1 MFDAAKASL
10 VALLL
15 LVSILRVDGQIIESH
30 IFSGL
35 NRNIPDGS
43 AVGLSDVRS
52 VTSAVVNVSSVQVK
66 LYIAGQFNGDLYGYV
81 RHVGATCTNFCVLLN
96 RPGRT
101 AINPF
106 GYQDDGFD
114 ITFDNGAEN
123 DVHNYEL
130 TATVPVGLPLTGIW
144 KPDGRAADPAM
155 VLDTD
160 PCGTSLSS
168 FTNGEASGEWTLF
181 LADLNSGATN
191 VLLGWELNLSGN
203 GHNPTTISLA
213 SSANPSEPGQPV
225 LLTASVSADGTIPE
239 GIVLFCDDLTVLSA
253 VNLSGGQA
261 EFMTSALGVGSHTFT
276 ACYMGTADLCGS
288 TNILSQ
294 IVSSPLEP
302 MADQTAHVLMPFVL
316 TNLVINSNWLSQPL
330 TFGLGDGAPD
340 GACVGTNGVFYWTP
354 GKAQARSTNIIDVW
368 MTDSSLP
375 PISATN
381 TFVIT
386 VDDYLELA
394 LGRTVMLVGQTS
406 SVPVTVTSSVG
417 LTNLE
422 ALIQVP
428 KGYLTSLALT
438 DWAPETANATL
449 QQKESNVWQM
459 NFVASSGQP
468 FQATQQLANLRF
480 FAVTNGS
487 AFVPLV
493 ISEVTTNFTT
503 NGDTVWRTLTDAG
516 RVAVIEQQPL
526 LEALPMTNGSASLTL
541 FGVSGPTYD
550 VLFSPVLPAISW
562 QLFWTGNIPGDLSKS
577 IAGVTNTGPRIF
589 FRVRA
594 QAGDLP

>member
-1 MFDAAKASL
+1 
-10 VALLL
+10 
-15 LVSILRVDGQIIESH
+15 
-30 IFSGL
+30 
-35 NRNIPDGS
+35 
-43 AVGLSDVRS
+43 
-52 VTSAVVNVSSVQVK
+52 
-66 LYIAGQFNGDLYGYV
+66 
-81 RHVGATCTNFCVLLN
+81 
-96 RPGRT
+96 
-101 AINPF
+101 
-106 GYQDDGFD
+106 
-114 ITFDNGAEN
+114 
-123 DVHNYEL
+123 
-130 TATVPVGLPLTGIW
+130 
-144 KPDGRAADPAM
+144 
-155 VLDTD
+155 
-160 PCGTSLSS
+160 
-168 FTNGEASGEWTLF
+168 
-181 LADLNSGATN
+181 
-191 VLLGWELNLSGN
+191 
-203 GHNPTTISLA
+203 
-213 SSANPSEPGQPV
+213 
-225 LLTASVSADGTIPE
+225 
-239 GIVLFCDDLTVLSA
+239 
-253 VNLSGGQA
+253 
-261 EFMTSALGVGSHTFT
+261 
-276 ACYMGTADLCGS
+276 MGTADLCGS

-480 FAVTNGS
+480 FAVRNGS
-487 AFVPLV
+487 AFVPLL
-493 ISEVTTNFTT
+493 IPEVTMNFTT
-503 NGDTVWRTLTDAG
+503 NGDAVWRSLTDAG
-516 RVAVIEQQPL
+516 RVAVIENLPL
-526 LEALPMTNGSASLTL
+526 LEALPMTNGSVNLTV
-541 FGVSGPTYD
+541 FGIGGATYD
-550 VLFSPVLPAISW
+550 VLFSPVLPATSW
-562 QLFWTGNIPGDLSKS
+562 QPFWTGNMPGNLSIS
-577 IAGVTNTGPRIF
+577 IVVVTNTGPKIF
-589 FRVRA
+589 FRSRA

>member
-1 MFDAAKASL
+1 
-10 VALLL
+10 
-15 LVSILRVDGQIIESH
+15 
-30 IFSGL
+30 
-35 NRNIPDGS
+35 
-43 AVGLSDVRS
+43 
-52 VTSAVVNVSSVQVK
+52 
-66 LYIAGQFNGDLYGYV
+66 
-81 RHVGATCTNFCVLLN
+81 
-96 RPGRT
+96 
-101 AINPF
+101 
-106 GYQDDGFD
+106 
-114 ITFDNGAEN
+114 
-123 DVHNYEL
+123 
-130 TATVPVGLPLTGIW
+130 
-144 KPDGRAADPAM
+144 
-155 VLDTD
+155 
-160 PCGTSLSS
+160 
-168 FTNGEASGEWTLF
+168 
-181 LADLNSGATN
+181 
-191 VLLGWELNLSGN
+191 
-203 GHNPTTISLA
+203 
-213 SSANPSEPGQPV
+213 
-225 LLTASVSADGTIPE
+225 
-239 GIVLFCDDLTVLSA
+239 
-253 VNLSGGQA
+253 
-261 EFMTSALGVGSHTFT
+261 
-276 ACYMGTADLCGS
+276 
-288 TNILSQ
+288 
-294 IVSSPLEP
+294 
-302 MADQTAHVLMPFVL
+302 
-316 TNLVINSNWLSQPL
+316 
-330 TFGLGDGAPD
+330 
-340 GACVGTNGVFYWTP
+340 
-354 GKAQARSTNIIDVW
+354 
-368 MTDSSLP
+368 
-375 PISATN
+375 
-381 TFVIT
+381 
-386 VDDYLELA
+386 
-394 LGRTVMLVGQTS
+394 MLVGQTS